1 MKKGFTLIEL
11 VVVVAMIF
19 ILSTAIM
26 NKVGSII
33 KNSRDAKAYF
43 ITGEYRTVYKIA
55 AIESEDGG
63 NEIYFNDLVER
74 VDRHAASELYSSD
87 DGAEFKGAYAN
98 GIVKDGGIGGFLEV
112 GTNTGGITL
121 EGSTTPLILLI
132 IEKGVGVSIADNSK
146 YVTPD
151 GEFNGEDTRGEEW
164 DGIE

>member
-19 ILSTAIM
+19 ILSVAIM
-26 NKVGSII
+26 NKIGSII

-43 ITGEYRTVYKIA
+43 ITGEYKTVYKIA

-63 NEIYFNDLVER
+63 NNIGFEDLVER
-74 VDRHAASELYSSD
+74 VDRHAANELYSSN
-87 DGAEFKGAYAN
+87 DGSEFKGAYLSGGAT
-98 GIVKDGGIGGFLEV
+98 GIGGFLEV

-121 EGSTTPLILLI
+121 EGSTTPMILLI
-132 IEKGVGVSIADNSK
+132 IEEGDGVSIADNSK
-146 YVTPD
+146 YSTTD